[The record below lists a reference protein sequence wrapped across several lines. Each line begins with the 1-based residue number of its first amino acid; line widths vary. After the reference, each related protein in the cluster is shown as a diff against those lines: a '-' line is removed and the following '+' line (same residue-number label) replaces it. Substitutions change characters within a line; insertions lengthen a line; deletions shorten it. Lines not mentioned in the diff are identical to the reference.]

1 MIAHEATQFLVLAR
15 LDIESNII
23 LVDDCSRLGATA
35 AGLHVPSPHFW
46 PAAASPQG
54 SPALAWRH
62 GATVAELQVTD
73 GCDCNVHAQRAAGVS
88 EYRVAP

>member
-23 LVDDCSRLGATA
+23 LVDGCSRLGATA
-35 AGLHVPSPHFW
+35 AGLHVPSPHSW
-46 PAAASPQG
+46 PVAASAQG

-62 GATVAELQVTD
+62 GATVAGSQVTD
-73 GCDCNVHAQRAAGVS
+73 ACDCSVHAQRAAVVC
-88 EYRVAP
+88 EFRVTP